1 METVATSSR
10 TTIGLIKTDDELKA
24 ALEEFGVLMHLD
36 RGRTPQQ
43 EDMYELLA
51 LVIEHYESRRYPRRT
66 PDPISMIEFEMDQ
79 RNLRQRDLVPYI
91 GSRSRVSEILNRKR
105 KLTLKMMRTL
115 HAELAIPLEILI
127 QDYPLAE

>member
-1 METVATSSR
+1 
-10 TTIGLIKTDDELKA
+10 
-24 ALEEFGVLMHLD
+24 
-36 RGRTPQQ
+36 
-43 EDMYELLA
+43 
-51 LVIEHYESRRYPRRT
+51 
-66 PDPISMIEFEMDQ
+66 MIEFAMDQ
-79 RNLRQRDLVPYI
+79 RSLRQRDLVPYI

>member
-1 METVATSSR
+1 METLAATKR
-10 TTIGLIKTDDELKA
+10 ATISLINSDDELDA
-24 ALEEFGVLMHLD
+24 ALKEFDVLMVLGRD
-36 RGRTPQQ
+36 RTSYQD
-43 EDMYELLA
+43 DMYALLA
-51 LVIEHYESRRYPRRT
+51 LVIERYESQHYPHKT

-127 QDYPLAE
+127 QDYQLAE